1 MLLKGGVST
10 PNPHLTAL
18 NPHLD
23 VAAYPVMFTNVTW
36 RKEIQRGSGDG
47 PGMRELGWTGCL
59 LFLEHET
66 TDGRINFLCSIRL
79 HFGQRGLMALFV

>member
-1 MLLKGGVST
+1 MLLNGGVST

-36 RKEIQRGSGDG
+36 RS
-47 PGMRELGWTGCL
+47 
-59 LFLEHET
+59 FLKKQ
-66 TDGRINFLCSIRL
+66 GGVR
-79 HFGQRGLMALFV
+79 